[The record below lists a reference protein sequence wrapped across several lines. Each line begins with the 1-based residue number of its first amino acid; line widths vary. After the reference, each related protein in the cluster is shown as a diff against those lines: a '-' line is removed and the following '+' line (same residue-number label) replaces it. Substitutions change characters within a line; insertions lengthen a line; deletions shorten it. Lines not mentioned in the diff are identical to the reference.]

1 MEIELLAD
9 HIGLVDT
16 LVDWYR
22 QEWAPYYGPRGPGD
36 ARADLV
42 SRCKRDELPIGLVA
56 LEGNSICGTAALDRD
71 ATTGLTPSVVGLLVA
86 RDHRGKG
93 IADALVD
100 AAERLALGLRYDE
113 LFISTAVLGEMLVR
127 KGWSERG
134 EVDFLNNERGR
145 VYVCS
150 LTARRKT

>member
-22 QEWAPYYGPRGPGD
+22 QEWEPYYGSRGPGD

-150 LTARRKT
+150 LVARRKT

>member
-16 LVDWYR
+16 LVDWYSK
-22 QEWAPYYGPRGPGD
+22 EWEPYYGPRGPGD

-56 LEGNSICGTAALDRD
+56 LEGNSLCGTAY
-71 ATTGLTPSVVGLLVA
+71 
-86 RDHRGKG
+86 RGKG

-113 LFISTAVLGEMLVR
+113 LFISTAVLGEVLVR

-134 EVDFLNNERGR
+134 HIEFLNNERCTD
-145 VYVCS
+145 VH
-150 LTARRKT
+150 

>member
-22 QEWAPYYGPRGPGD
+22 QEWEPYYGPRGPGN

-56 LEGNSICGTAALDRD
+56 IEGNSVCGTAALDRD
-71 ATTGLTPSVVGLLVA
+71 ATTGLTPSIVGLLVA

-100 AAERLALGLRYDE
+100 AAGRLALGLRYDE
-113 LFISTAVLGEMLVR
+113 LFMSTAVLGEMLVR
-127 KGWSERG
+127 KGWNERG
-134 EVDFLNNERGR
+134 EVEFLNNERGR

>member
-16 LVDWYR
+16 LVDWYG
-22 QEWAPYYGPRGPGD
+22 QEWEPYYGPRGPGD

-56 LEGNSICGTAALDRD
+56 LEGNSLCGTAALDRD
-71 ATTGLTPSVVGLLVA
+71 ATTGLTPSIVGLLVA
-86 RDHRGKG
+86 RDYRGKG

-113 LFISTAVLGEMLVR
+113 LFISTAVLGEVLVR

-134 EVDFLNNERGR
+134 HIEFLNNERGR
-145 VYVCS
+145 VYGRA
-150 LTARRKT
+150 LTARRET

>member
-16 LVDWYR
+16 LVDWYSK
-22 QEWAPYYGPRGPGD
+22 EWEPYYGPRGPGD

-56 LEGNSICGTAALDRD
+56 IEGNSVCGTAALDRD
-71 ATTGLTPSVVGLLVA
+71 ATTGLTPSIVGLLVA
-86 RDHRGKG
+86 RDYRGKG

-113 LFISTAVLGEMLVR
+113 LFISTAVLGEVLVR

-134 EVDFLNNERGR
+134 HIEFLNNERGR
-145 VYVCS
+145 VYGRA
-150 LTARRKT
+150 LTARRET